1 MPGGGPAWDKVV
13 GRITSSVPGEA
24 IGFVRAEVPE
34 GEELS

>member
-1 MPGGGPAWDKVV
+1 MPAAARPRDKVA